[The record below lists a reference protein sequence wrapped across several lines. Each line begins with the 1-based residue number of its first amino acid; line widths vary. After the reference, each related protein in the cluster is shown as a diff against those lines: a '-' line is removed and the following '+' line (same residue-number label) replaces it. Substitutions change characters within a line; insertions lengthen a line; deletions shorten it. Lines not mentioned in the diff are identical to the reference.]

1 MKKITD
7 RKKSSKAKGTPK
19 TKKDKESGKAKIPV
33 VSTYYPE
40 ELPKR

>member
-7 RKKSSKAKGTPK
+7 RKKSGKAKGTPK
-19 TKKDKESGKAKIPV
+19 NKKGKEIGKAKIPV
-33 VSTYYPE
+33 ISHYYPE